1 VDADSIIGDV
11 TAVTR
16 KWTKQR
22 KAEERRASAA
32 SRRNVIYRRS
42 RVTARGAAWQVMQSA
57 YRKASSDGTLPAHA
71 RQIMYAARGPIQEQT
86 GEPLD
91 DKYFTQTLLPD
102 YLNEHPEQ
110 TADWDVVFDARGHFE
125 EPHTGESVPLGTLQV
140 RAYLSPGS
148 RRKDEPVRVP
158 WLYQAAR
165 TDRFGAVLFI
175 EKEGFLP
182 LFRRVRL
189 AERYDLA
196 IMSTKGQSVT
206 ASRLLIDRLC
216 GQGGIPLLVLHDFD
230 KSGFS
235 ILGLLRR
242 SNRRYTY
249 RHHADVIDLG
259 LRLAD
264 VEKHELETESVIIA
278 DSARARANL
287 RKNGAT
293 GAEIDFLLSGQ
304 RVELNAFTSRE
315 LVDWVEGKLK
325 DCGVRKVIPGDAV
338 LADAYREAYVRE
350 HVRVAIRDI
359 RERAT
364 REANGAVIPAGLR
377 DRIEKAF
384 AEKDAWPWD
393 RVVSSLAGGAVQSDQ
408 QRE

>member
-1 VDADSIIGDV
+1 V
-11 TAVTR
+11 TA
-16 KWTKQR
+16 
-22 KAEERRASAA
+22 A
-32 SRRNVIYRRS
+32 
-42 RVTARGAAWQVMQSA
+42 
-57 YRKASSDGTLPAHA
+57 
-71 RQIMYAARGPIQEQT
+71 
-86 GEPLD
+86 
-91 DKYFTQTLLPD
+91 
-102 YLNEHPEQ
+102 
-110 TADWDVVFDARGHFE
+110 
-125 EPHTGESVPLGTLQV
+125 
-140 RAYLSPGS
+140 
-148 RRKDEPVRVP
+148 
-158 WLYQAAR
+158 
-165 TDRFGAVLFI
+165 
-175 EKEGFLP
+175 
-182 LFRRVRL
+182 
-189 AERYDLA
+189 
-196 IMSTKGQSVT
+196 
-206 ASRLLIDRLC
+206 RLLIDRLC
-216 GQGGIPLLVLHDFD
+216 GQSGIPLLVLHDFD

-249 RHHADVIDLG
+249 RHRARVIDLG
-259 LRLAD
+259 LGLAD
-264 VEKHELETESVIIA
+264 VEKHELETESVVIA

-287 RKNGAT
+287 RRNGAT

-350 HVRVAIRDI
+350 HIRVAIRDI

-364 REANGAVIPAGLR
+364 REANGAVIPADLR

-408 QRE
+408 MRE